1 MITGKRVFLTPSVMF
16 AFVDRN
22 DPKHNQASA
31 YMRYFAQE
39 KYNLYIT
46 LSSIIKTYNDLRKHM
61 SYAIAKDFIRACFTG
76 NIEIVYP
83 DEASTKAALKLILS
97 ETQRDFNNFDHALI
111 NVLAD
116 KNQIPQICSFEFSRF
131 YFGISLFNLPF

>member
-1 MITGKRVFLTPSVMF
+1 MTNSKKVFLTSSVMF

-22 DPKHNQASA
+22 DPKHQQASA
-31 YMRYFAQE
+31 YLRCLAQG

-46 LSSIIKTYNDLRKHM
+46 LSSITKTYNDLRKHM
-61 SYAIAKDFIRACFTG
+61 SYSIAKDFIRAMFVG

-83 DEASTKAALKLILS
+83 DEAATKAALKLILS
-97 ETQRDFNNFDHALI
+97 ETQRDFNNFEHALT

-116 KNQIPQICSFEFSRF
+116 RNQIPQICSFEFSRF
-131 YFGISLFNLPF
+131 YFGISLFTLPI